1 MGLRKSVW
9 AIVKARLG
17 SATARASF
25 RGQPM
30 GQEPTA
36 EELLARV
43 ARRDDGALAELY
55 DRFAPGLLGM
65 LLKILPDRD
74 AAEEVLLDVY
84 LRLWNDA
91 RRWSSEQASVPA
103 ALVLLARGIAVGR
116 LRVGRHPSPSTSTRG
131 EPLLKF
137 YSWLPRP
144 QQVGLLDG
152 RRELFKKVINQLP
165 KPQREA
171 LELAVYGGYTEI
183 EIAQKVGE
191 PIARV
196 RSGLLAA
203 GRFIRHRL
211 AAVMRT
217 WAANI

>member
-1 MGLRKSVW
+1 
-9 AIVKARLG
+9 
-17 SATARASF
+17 
-25 RGQPM
+25 M

-43 ARRDDGALAELY
+43 ARRDEGALAELY
-55 DRFAPGLLGM
+55 DRFAPSLLGM
-65 LLKILPDRD
+65 LIRILPDRN
-74 AAEEVLLDVY
+74 AAEEVLQDAY
-84 LRLWNDA
+84 LRLWNNA
-91 RRWSSEQASVPA
+91 RRWSSERASVPA
-103 ALVLLARGIAVGR
+103 ALVLLARDIAINR
-116 LRVGRHPSPSTSTRG
+116 LRVDRHPAPRTSTRV

-144 QQVGLLDG
+144 EQVGLLDG
-152 RRELFKKVINQLP
+152 RRDLFKKVINQLP

-171 LELAVYGGYTEI
+171 LELAVDGGYTEI
-183 EIAQKVGE
+183 EIAQKLGE
-191 PIARV
+191 PLAKV

-203 GRFIRHRL
+203 ARFVRHRL

>member
-1 MGLRKSVW
+1 
-9 AIVKARLG
+9 
-17 SATARASF
+17 
-25 RGQPM
+25 M

-36 EELLARV
+36 EELMVRV
-43 ARRDDGALAELY
+43 ARRDDGALSELY

-65 LLKILPDRD
+65 LMRILPDRS
-74 AAEEVLLDVY
+74 AAEEVLQDVY

-91 RRWSSEQASVPA
+91 RRWSGERASVPA
-103 ALVLLARGIAVGR
+103 ALVLLARGIAVDR
-116 LRVGRHPSPSTSTRG
+116 LRTERSLAQLTSARV
-131 EPLLKF
+131 EPLLKL

-144 QQVGLLDG
+144 EQVGLLDG

-165 KPQREA
+165 KQQREA
-171 LELAVYGGYTEI
+171 LELAVDGGYTEI

-191 PIARV
+191 PLARV

-203 GRFIRHRL
+203 ARFVRHRL